1 MPRSVLTVA
10 GISRTRELVEAR
22 PVELASF
29 HREADGFVDTVSNQH
44 FRTDRKIPFLSG
56 STD

>member
-1 MPRSVLTVA
+1 MTRAVLTAA
-10 GISRTRELVEAR
+10 GISRTRELAEAR

-29 HREADGFVDTVSNQH
+29 HREVDGFVDTVSNQH
-44 FRTDRKIPFLSG
+44 FWTDRKIPFLSG